1 MKRGLALMLCCLIG
15 CAEGDA
21 DLEWVTPREDAP
33 APIGD
38 AIELAVASS
47 DADARAVVFRVDGTE
62 IATCDPAQPDEDCKR
77 DDVWRWT
84 TVFTTAGD
92 HALEATLLDA
102 DGNELATVSRTLHV
116 VTELPR
122 ELLDDDVAL
131 DDDPVVGQ
139 PVEAPEPDDL
149 GQLEA
154 AGRGL
159 LDPDRGY
166 HSIFG
171 GIQWRVTNQRV
182 RLRSGTPAGSVSAVR
197 ACMNRY
203 GGSIRKWADYYKL
216 SRASVVAT
224 ALTESSC
231 TNPAGSSDGL
241 SSGPMQVTASTCS
254 ALTGLSRTTCRVR
267 MHTHPDFSFKV
278 GAKYMGSSYQRS
290 QHHRDPPKIA
300 AAYNAGSLRK
310 SYANRWHL
318 VSTGNHIDRFVRH
331 YNAYRAWEAQ

>member
-1 MKRGLALMLCCLIG
+1 MKRGLFCLLFVVG
-15 CAEGDA
+15 CGVDDAE
-21 DLEWVTPREDAP
+21 LEWVAPMEEGP

-38 AIELAVASS
+38 AVELAVAFDDP
-47 DADARAVVFRVDGTE
+47 DAQVVRFTVDGTE
-62 IATCDPAQPDEDCKR
+62 LAVCDPGQPDEDCRR

-84 TVFTTAGD
+84 TVFTTTGD
-92 HALEATLLDA
+92 HVLEATALDA
-102 DGNELATVSRTLHV
+102 DGDPIASVTRVFHVVRELPDVEATAAIDEELAIG
-116 VTELPR
+116 
-122 ELLDDDVAL
+122 DM
-131 DDDPVVGQ
+131 
-139 PVEAPEPDDL
+139 PDDL

-159 LDPDRGY
+159 LDPNRGY

-171 GIQWRVTNQRV
+171 GIQWSVSNQRV

-203 GGSIRKWADYYKL
+203 GASIRRWADYYKI

-224 ALTESSC
+224 ALTESNC

-254 ALTGLSRTTCRVR
+254 ALTGLSRATCRSR
-267 MHTHPDFSFKV
+267 MHTKPDFSFQV
-278 GAKYMGSSYQRS
+278 GAKYMGSSYQRN

-310 SYANRWHL
+310 TSANRWHM
-318 VSTGNHIDRFVRH
+318 VSTGNHIDRFVKH
-331 YNAYRAWEAQ
+331 YNAYRAWESQ